1 MNSSSLEG
9 SFKASTIVRRCC
21 LCPFQQSTQLLTGE
35 WRRLRKSDAPDLIR
49 FEMMLDHR
57 IEQLEFLDQFS
68 FQFDQ
73 SIRPIFP
80 VRASVASSVYRS
92 LDINESVEERTR
104 LSSDQD

>member
-1 MNSSSLEG
+1 
-9 SFKASTIVRRCC
+9 
-21 LCPFQQSTQLLTGE
+21 
-35 WRRLRKSDAPDLIR
+35 
-49 FEMMLDHR
+49 MMLDHR